1 MYLLLSMSIVKCEMF
16 DFTKMNVEC
25 EVLRPCSLFPNHK
38 LNIRLLSNVKLNL
51 PDDYARDRG
60 RSET

>member
-1 MYLLLSMSIVKCEMF
+1 MSIVKCEMF